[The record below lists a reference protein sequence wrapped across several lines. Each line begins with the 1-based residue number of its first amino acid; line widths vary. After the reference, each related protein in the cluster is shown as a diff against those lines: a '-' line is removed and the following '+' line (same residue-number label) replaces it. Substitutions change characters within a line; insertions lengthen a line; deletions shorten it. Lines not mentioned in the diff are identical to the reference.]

1 MAIRAMANV
10 GSVSGEADV
19 GLGGGLLD
27 TDSVAGWS
35 TIWAIG
41 AAVML
46 LFLVGRGEGG
56 LRRVVRVTEF
66 VAIVALAM
74 VVANYLVTAWVINA
88 DSDIADGLGVD
99 LGLTPVK

>member
-1 MAIRAMANV
+1 MAIRAAV
-10 GSVSGEADV
+10 GAGSNEADINV
-19 GLGGGLLD
+19 GGGLLD
-27 TDSVAGWS
+27 TGSVAGWS
-35 TIWAIG
+35 TIWAIV
-41 AAVML
+41 AALAL

-66 VAIVALAM
+66 VAVVALAM